1 MADTFKWTAGGEGG
15 VVGCPGTVLPAGWYK
30 VGDPTPLAT
39 TWKNPATGAMYTP
52 QELGAITGGG
62 ATTGTPIANTNH
74 PNSTLPANTAGQIF
88 ADGKPL
94 GNVTPEFSSMSQ
106 EEQEA
111 FIKTT
116 YGVDVAGKPWSY
128 GGTAPKTATTPAVT
142 TPLAIP
148 QVTMPNINSINVP
161 APTVTPAPAFE
172 ITPEQ
177 QAWQDKVGGYISE
190 TLEMGGRGIP
200 QETMDLMVGKTTDT
214 LKAKETEDLR
224 VMKNNME
231 RRGITN
237 SGFIFSN
244 EQKIRSGTTM
254 ALANS
259 ITDLNIQ
266 NQLMKV
272 ASFETAMGQAAQYLG
287 YLGEMSALK
296 NAPATQ
302 TWMAQTQANLYQFQ
316 GKLDIYKTQLQAAY
330 QTQNTILQGQISM
343 QLQKDA
349 QVFEKWKTEVELEA
363 TKAAAQAEGAGKLA
377 GASIGGMFSLIKPS

>member
-39 TWKNPATGAMYTP
+39 TWKNPATGSMYTP
-52 QELGAITGGG
+52 QELGGLSGGTTTG
-62 ATTGTPIANTNH
+62 ATTPTGTTTPVNT
-74 PNSTLPANTAGQIF
+74 SGQIF
-88 ADGKPL
+88 YQGKPL
-94 GNVTPEFSSMSQ
+94 GGVTTDFLNMTMPEK
-106 EEQEA
+106 EA
-111 FIKTT
+111 WIKTT
-116 YGVDVAGKPWSY
+116 YGVDVTGQTWSY
-128 GGTAPKTATTPAVT
+128 GGTAPKTASTPVT

-254 ALANS
+254 AIANS
-259 ITDLNIQ
+259 ITDLQIQ
-266 NQLMKV
+266 NHLMKV
-272 ASFETAMGQAAQYLG
+272 ASFETAMGQAAQFLG

-363 TKAAAQAEGAGKLA
+363 TKAAAQAQGAGQLA
-377 GASIGGMFSLIKPS
+377 GTSIGAMASLIKPS